1 MFLST
6 HGTRRINDIVLLESD
21 VALLLRIYTY
31 GYLAGCLWVLV
42 GMRVWCSV
50 FQCYLLH
57 ARVSVMIPSFSA
69 MLIFSVHYFSVL
81 YCDSI
86 ILRFAGIFSIFFS
99 MFSITSCS
107 QLFHYPLFHFC
118 YQLFLVYC
126 RLTACFGFVLSRLA
140 ELVSIS
146 FTPQSAS
153 CQLPQVSFLFLTVDQ
168 L

>member
-31 GYLAGCLWVLV
+31 GCLAGCLWVLV

-57 ARVSVMIPSFSA
+57 ASVSVVIQSFTA
-69 MLIFSVHYFSVL
+69 MLIFSVHYFSVI
-81 YCDSI
+81 CWDSM
-86 ILRFAGIFSIFFS
+86 ILRFAEFFS
-99 MFSITSCS
+99 TSFSTFCITSCS
-107 QLFHYPLFHFC
+107 QLFHHPLFHFR